1 MTFKVINRI
10 KRNVPSLQD
19 LCREYYNSKA
29 RSYNRIIKEIILK
42 MSKIK
47 NFKYMYLKIEIG
59 S

>member
-29 RSYNRIIKEIILK
+29 RSYNRNKEKILK

-47 NFKYMYLKIEIG
+47 KF
-59 S
+59 